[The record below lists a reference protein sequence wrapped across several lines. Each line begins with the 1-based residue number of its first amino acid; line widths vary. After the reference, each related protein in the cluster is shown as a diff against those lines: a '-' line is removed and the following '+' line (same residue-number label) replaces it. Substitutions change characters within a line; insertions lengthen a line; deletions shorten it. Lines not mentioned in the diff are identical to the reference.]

1 MSAETPQERSY
12 IFDRESSAEIARL
25 TNQDRLVTRAMGGP
39 LSGLPDGYHLP
50 EQASVLDIACGP
62 GDWVLDVAYASP
74 DFEVAGVDMSRSMVD
89 YANARAR
96 SEGLANASFGVMDI
110 TYPLDFADASFDLV
124 NARYLTGV
132 LKREMWPVFLQEA
145 LRLLRPGGI
154 LRLTEPDDTGQSSSA
169 AFQQGG
175 RWFMQ
180 AMKQVG
186 YGFSPDGSSFGMF
199 PQLRW
204 LSQEAGFQQI
214 RQTAH
219 VIDFSQDTSAWADF
233 YQGVQ
238 VAFPQSL
245 RHLRTVATQNEV
257 EEVYR
262 ETLIQMNDPSFRAIW
277 ILLTMCGRKPCETTT
292 VSTD

>member
-12 IFDRESSAEIARL
+12 IFDRESSSEMARL
-25 TNQDRLVTRAMGGP
+25 VNQDRLVTRAMGGP
-39 LSGLPDGYHLP
+39 LSGLPDGDHLP

-62 GDWVLDVAYASP
+62 GDWVLDVA
-74 DFEVAGVDMSRSMVD
+74 
-89 YANARAR
+89 
-96 SEGLANASFGVMDI
+96 
-110 TYPLDFADASFDLV
+110 DASFDLV
-124 NARYLTGV
+124 NARYLTGA
-132 LKREMWPVFLQEA
+132 LKREMWPVFLKEA

-245 RHLRTVATQNEV
+245 RHLRTVATQNDV